1 MNPNELNSS
10 REAEQLLLDQL
21 ASGSHEAFEMLYR
34 LHWVF
39 VYNEAYKRLRNQ
51 DDAENITQDVFTAI
65 WENRERGSIQNLKAY
80 LFVLTKN
87 KTLNFILKNKP
98 TLITD
103 YEEDIHHDSSPLND
117 LLTKE
122 AYHNLNEKI
131 LSLPPQQRAVF
142 AMRYEDDRSTDEIA
156 EMMGL
161 SVKTVRNHLGKAIS
175 TIRSMLKF
183 LILLFF

>member
-1 MNPNELNSS
+1 MNPIDLNYEFDA
-10 REAEQLLLDQL
+10 EAALLGEL
-21 ASGSHEAFEMLYR
+21 ASGSHEAFEKLYR

-39 VYNEAYKRLRNQ
+39 VYNEAYKRLKDQN
-51 DDAENITQDVFTAI
+51 DAENITQDIFTTI
-65 WENRERGSIQNLKAY
+65 WENRENTTIHNLKPY

-103 YEEDIHHDSSPLND
+103 YEEDLHDDSSPLKD

-122 AYHNLNEKI
+122 AYNNLNKKI
-131 LSLPPQQRAVF
+131 LSLPPQQRTAF
-142 AMRYEDDRSTDEIA
+142 AMRYQENRSTDEIA
-156 EMMGL
+156 QEMGI
-161 SVKTVRNHLGKAIS
+161 SVKTVRNHLGRAIS
-175 TIRSMLKF
+175 AIRDILQF